1 MTHLS
6 KKTTKRGK
14 RPAKQVKKKAVRPS
28 TTRSTAGP
36 GFTFEDQ
43 VAAWLLLKMLTGQP
57 LPGIEGVGTRL
68 QMQVESLGWAIDD
81 ILLTTMESP
90 DDQRHLAMSCK
101 SNVQVTASR
110 LPADFVTR
118 CWKQWAQAHPNP
130 MQRGK
135 DRLMLVTRGRN
146 NAFMATWSELK
157 DAAPGA
163 DIALAV
169 NRMTATAKHRKI
181 FESVK
186 APAEDAGIE
195 ATDRDAVAMINSME
209 VTPLDFQIAGSEDEK
224 AAIAQSRRLLVNGN
238 PQEGKRLWSEL
249 VAQAKN
255 VRLGSGTLDIP
266 DLWRQ
271 LRRKFLLKDHP
282 DYEASWQKL
291 RALTDDYK
299 GTIETA
305 LPSGLSLDRRGEID
319 ELLKRITSDT
329 VCVVYGESGSGK
341 SALVKT
347 MLDERFPKAAQVW
360 FGPET
365 LDMAL
370 NEATRASL
378 GVTQP
383 LGDVLDATA
392 RTDNFLVIDAAER
405 LGPECASKSKAL
417 IESLKQRNA
426 SEATVEW
433 HVLIVGQTEAWVRG
447 TLQELAGAASPSN
460 FEVKE
465 LPLVTI
471 KDVLRSVAAL
481 EWLITHSD
489 AVSVLRNL
497 RTLAWVIQAAAQFH
511 AENGNVALSLTE
523 IADRLWT
530 HWTENN
536 KPSVHRLLVR
546 LAEREARF
554 EHSFA
559 ISELESGDAAILDD
573 LPVACPLRKDGV
585 TGRIQFQHDLAADW
599 ARFQRL
605 KEIAGNTAQWAGYAS
620 NPFWHGALR
629 MLGQL
634 LLRRQVETR
643 SAWDVAFE
651 WAEQNRETARLAEDV
666 LLDAL
671 FLDPSADVF
680 LEQRAEMLFAN
691 GGRRLLRLI
700 KRFEHVGSVPGPSP
714 DIQGRFADLSLYIET
729 HFRTPIFGRWPSIA
743 RFLIQHRDR
752 IVKMTSPVV
761 ASVCKLWLTSTPLVL
776 PDGGRVPYRQEFS
789 ELALAMAREMQLG
802 HAKSVMYLAS
812 DEDEMLIYQAAFAG
826 TPDLTADI
834 SEWALEM
841 AQRRPYRAD
850 IVEQVSAYHAAQA
863 KKHKQRL
870 ESDPEYRK
878 RHRQLRESSGL
889 ISSARRLPPWPL
901 GPTHHIVGP
910 FRETVLR
917 SVEFQVLMRA
927 DADVAGEVLLACIIE
942 SEPKEEFDSMRG
954 VDRELGIEFDGKGYP
969 TAPWKSPFYAFLRI
983 NPDRALGYLHRLVSF
998 STDRWKDTVSEGSE
1012 SARAM
1017 ITLRLE
1023 DGTVREYEG
1032 NSWVFAWSD
1041 EDSNSIGQ
1049 LHCALAALE
1058 QWLCDLIDAGIDIAP
1073 RIGALLRATTSV
1085 AVLGVLVNVGKYR
1098 EELLKGPL
1106 RPLLGVQH
1114 FYWWDSRRV
1123 DANAYRFDARAWA
1136 RRGEFIFEMAKRWF
1150 SAPYRRQLLRAI
1162 VPQIIMANREIGDFV
1177 AAMTRQWVSPKSE
1190 KEALEFR
1197 MLVAELDH
1205 RNYSSTLDPESG
1217 KQAFE
1222 FAYPSGILTAV
1233 TAFQQKNSRAIYALA
1248 FPQQCRNALQR
1259 AGTLADQSAE
1269 SVASLM
1275 AALDGD
1281 EEIDVEEDM
1290 LRAPRVAAAALLLL
1304 RASDWLTRNANIQQR
1319 AQSIVDAAIAEIV
1332 DRDEAHRLRIVSA
1345 PSHLEFAAYY
1355 AAERWLHDPGKEND
1369 ERLLRLLTSEDS
1381 AAVRVLVWSAYQNRD
1396 VLGQRWWR
1404 LLYMALLWSGLS
1416 MLIPRYGDE
1425 EGTKVRWSRWCRW
1438 LRTRSLSVLATSS
1451 SITPL
1456 AIAQRVERL
1465 EFRRWRRRSAR
1476 DSHVF
1481 TIKPRRRLSGG
1492 LDTTFLE
1499 TAFAWLFRNQAD
1511 RVDQTEEL
1519 EIHRQ
1524 LVAAFWS
1531 HQAWWLVWSGKDEK
1545 DHYPPMHG
1553 FGYALLNELAR
1564 LVPES
1569 SVSDAP
1575 ALWRPVFTLGP
1586 KAHYAISHFLSCWFG
1601 QLTEATVVA
1610 EFAQRWRPMVE
1621 FMILNSK
1628 WSENGPWY
1636 YGEQL
1641 EREVLGFGASSF
1653 IGRVAGHAALVG
1665 TMRDLFRIWAQKR
1678 LRRDEDNLAGF
1689 CGFLAHEV
1697 GKPLRMD
1704 GLQWIA
1710 DALMTSQDV
1719 GKWYRNQ
1726 TSNAFM
1732 EFLDVLVSEH
1742 AVEIR
1747 QNEKLRQDLL
1757 NLSAHAVSRQ
1767 LTTALTLHERIR
1779 RLS

>member
-1 MTHLS
+1 MTRLS
-6 KKTTKRGK
+6 KKTAKRGK
-14 RPAKQVKKKAVRPS
+14 RPAKQIKRKAVRPS

-43 VAAWLLLKMLTGQP
+43 VAAWLLLKVLTGQP
-57 LPGIEGVGTRL
+57 LPGIEGIGTRL

-118 CWKQWAQAHPNP
+118 CWKQWAQANPNP

-169 NRMTATAKHRKI
+169 GRMTATAKHRKI

-186 APAEDAGIE
+186 APARDAGIE

-224 AAIAQSRRLLVNGN
+224 AAIAQSRKLLVDGGLK
-238 PQEGKRLWSEL
+238 EGKRLWSEL

-271 LRRKFLLKDHP
+271 LRRKYPLKDHP

-291 RALTDDYK
+291 CALTHDYK
-299 GTIETA
+299 GTVETA
-305 LPSGLSLDRRGEID
+305 LPSGLSLDRKGEID
-319 ELLKRITSDT
+319 ELLKRIISDT
-329 VCVVYGESGSGK
+329 VCVVFGESGSGK

-347 MLDERFPKAAQVW
+347 MLDERFPKATQVW
-360 FGPET
+360 FGPTT
-365 LDMAL
+365 LDLAL
-370 NEATRASL
+370 NEAARTNL
-378 GVTQP
+378 GINQP
-383 LGDVLDATA
+383 LVDILDATA

-405 LGPECASKSKAL
+405 LGHECALKSKAL

-426 SEATVEW
+426 SEATVGW

-489 AVSVLRNL
+489 AVSALRNL
-497 RTLAWVIQAAAQFH
+497 RTLAWVIQAATQFH
-511 AENGNVALSLTE
+511 AENGNVALSLTV

-530 HWTENN
+530 HWTEG

-559 ISELESGDAAILDD
+559 ISQLGSGDAAVLDD
-573 LPVACPLRKDGV
+573 LSVACPLRKDGA
-585 TGRIQFQHDLAADW
+585 TGRVRFQHALAADW

-605 KEIAGNTAQWAGYAS
+605 KEIAGDTAQWAGYAS

-666 LLDAL
+666 LLDAM
-671 FLDPSADVF
+671 FLDPNADVF
-680 LEQRAEMLFAN
+680 LEQRSDMLLAN

-700 KRFEHVGSVPGPSP
+700 KRFEHVGSAPGPSP

-729 HFRTPIFGRWPSIA
+729 HFRTPIFGRWPAIA
-743 RFLIQHRDR
+743 RFLIKHRDR
-752 IVKMTSPVV
+752 VAKMTSPVV
-761 ASVCKLWLTSTPLVL
+761 ASVCKLWLSSTPPVL

-789 ELALAMAREMQLG
+789 ELALATAREMQLG
-802 HAKSVMYLAS
+802 HAKSEIYLAS
-812 DEDEMLIYQAAFAG
+812 DEAETLIYQAAFAG
-826 TPDLTADI
+826 APDLTADV

-850 IVEQVSAYHAAQA
+850 IVEQGRAYRAEQA
-863 KKHKQRL
+863 TEHKQRL
-870 ESDPEYRK
+870 ESDPAYRK
-878 RHRQLRESSGL
+878 RHQELRESSTF
-889 ISSARRLPPWPL
+889 ISSGRRLPPWPL
-901 GPTHHIVGP
+901 GPTHRIVGR
-910 FRETVLR
+910 FREAVLR
-917 SVEFQVLMRA
+917 SAEFQALMRA

-942 SEPKEEFDSMRG
+942 SEPEEEYGSSRG
-954 VDRELGIEFDGKGYP
+954 TDQELGIEFDDKGYP

-983 NPDRALGYLHRLVSF
+983 NPEGALGYLHRLVNF
-998 STDRWKDTVSEGSE
+998 STDRWRYAVSEE
-1012 SARAM
+1012 REPARAM
-1017 ITLRLE
+1017 ITLRLA
-1023 DGTVREYEG
+1023 DGAVREYEG
-1032 NSWVFAWSD
+1032 NYWVFAWSD
-1041 EDSNSIGQ
+1041 EDSNFIGQ

-1058 QWLCDLIDAGIDIAP
+1058 RWLCDLIDAEIDIAP
-1073 RIGALLRATTSV
+1073 RIGALLRATKSV

-1098 EELLKGPL
+1098 EKLLKGPL
-1106 RPLLGVQH
+1106 RPLLSVQH
-1114 FYWWDSRRV
+1114 IYWWDSRRV
-1123 DANAYRFDARAWA
+1123 DASAYRFDAMAWA
-1136 RRGEFIFEMAKRWF
+1136 RSGEFIFEMAKSWV
-1150 SAPYRRQLLRAI
+1150 SAPYRRQPLRAI
-1162 VPQIIMANREIGDFV
+1162 VPQIIVADREVGDFV
-1177 AAMTRQWVSPKSE
+1177 AAMTSQWVSPKSE

-1197 MLVAELDH
+1197 ALMAELDH
-1205 RNYSSTLDPESG
+1205 RNYSSALDPESG

-1222 FAYPSGILTAV
+1222 FAYPPDIATAIA
-1233 TAFQQKNSRAIYALA
+1233 AFQQKGSRAIDALT
-1248 FPQQCRNALQR
+1248 FPQQCRDALQR
-1259 AGTLADQSAE
+1259 AGTLANQSAE

-1281 EEIDVEEDM
+1281 EEIAVEEDM
-1290 LRAPRVAAAALLLL
+1290 LRAPRVAAAAMLLL
-1304 RASDWLTRNANIQQR
+1304 RASDWLTRNAVIQQR
-1319 AQSIVDAAIAEIV
+1319 AQSIIDATIADIV
-1332 DRDEAHRLRIVSA
+1332 DRAEAHRLRISSA

-1355 AAERWLHDPGKEND
+1355 AVERWLTDPGKEND
-1369 ERLLRLLTSEDS
+1369 ERLLRLLTSEDL
-1381 AAVRVLVWSAYQNRD
+1381 AAVRVLVGVAYQHRE

-1404 LLYMALLWSGLS
+1404 LLFLALLWSGLS
-1416 MLIPRYGDE
+1416 MLVPRYGDD
-1425 EGTKVRWSRWCRW
+1425 EGAKVRWHRWCRW
-1438 LRTRSLSVLATSS
+1438 LRTRSLSAVATSS

-1465 EFRRWRRRSAR
+1465 EFRRWRRRYAR
-1476 DSHVF
+1476 DGRVF
-1481 TIKPRRRLSGG
+1481 TMEPGRRLSGS
-1492 LDTTFLE
+1492 LDTHFLE
-1499 TAFAWLFRNQAD
+1499 SAFAWLFRNQAD
-1511 RVDQTEEL
+1511 RVIPAQEL

-1531 HQAWWLVWSGKDEK
+1531 YQAWWLLGSGKNEK
-1545 DHYPPMHG
+1545 DDYRPMHA
-1553 FGYALLNELAR
+1553 FGYALLEELAR
-1564 LVPES
+1564 LVLES
-1569 SVSDAP
+1569 STSHAP
-1575 ALWRPVFTLGP
+1575 TLWHPVFALGP
-1586 KAHYAISHFLSCWFG
+1586 NGHYAISHFLTCWFG

-1610 EFAQRWRPMVE
+1610 EFAQRWRPMIE
-1621 FMILNSK
+1621 FMVLDSEWSK
-1628 WSENGPWY
+1628 DGPWY
-1636 YGEQL
+1636 YGQQL
-1641 EREVLGFGASSF
+1641 EREVLGFGASSS
-1653 IGRVAGHAALVG
+1653 IRRVAGYTELVG
-1665 TMRDLFRIWAQKR
+1665 MMRDPFLIWAQKR
-1678 LRRDEDNLAGF
+1678 LTRDEDNLAGF

-1710 DALMTSQDV
+1710 DAIKTSPDV
-1719 GKWYRNQ
+1719 GQWFRDR
-1726 TSNAFM
+1726 TSSAFM

-1779 RLS
+1779 RLF